1 MSSKKTSVFESTVN
15 RNSVTCHEKD
25 LKLVGD
31 SGEETVTFN
40 YRRGITYTLI
50 NRDLKLQN
58 ESSTHIVKF
67 KIQSNNPSH
76 YKVHPSTA
84 EILPNK
90 TIEIVIQINGLDE
103 VAEIGPNFFAKF
115 ASDKFK
121 LSWYSY
127 RDTERHFISN
137 KTSVKFADCRKIF
150 RVRIN
155 IDEDHTEEE
164 VRKKPVELGEKVSET
179 L

>member
-1 MSSKKTSVFESTVN
+1 MSVFESSSKFGTSSKKTSVFESTIN
-15 RNSVTCHEKD
+15 RNSVVSHERD
-25 LKLVGD
+25 LKFVGEG
-31 SGEETVTFN
+31 GEDAITFN
-40 YRRGITYTLI
+40 YRHGITYTLI
-50 NRDLKLQN
+50 NRDIKLRN
-58 ESSTHIVKF
+58 DSTTHIIRF

-84 EILPNK
+84 EIHPNK

-127 RDTERHFISN
+127 RDTERHFVSN
-137 KTSVKFADCRKIF
+137 KTSVKFAECKRIF

-155 IDEDHTEEE
+155 IDEDHAEE
-164 VRKKPVELGEKVSET
+164 
-179 L
+179 